1 MAWFDKSFESRLK
14 INKFN
19 MFRHPRRK
27 KRKSWD
33 QMMMSRRQQ
42 VITVKECIM
51 GHGIF

>member
-14 INKFN
+14 INFL
-19 MFRHPRRK
+19 FRHPRRK

-51 GHGIF
+51 GHGVF